1 MQTRRLPGRQAPS
14 PPLPSTVA
22 FFLLH
27 PPRATRRRC
36 PGGRRAGSGASRA
49 AGAGRAARGA
59 APGRAR
65 PAGGLSRGGF
75 GLWAP
80 GSAPGPQRPGGG
92 GNAGASS
99 PRPAGR
105 VAAAPAAAGSSPPP
119 LFFVRCER
127 RRWCGARAEAPSLPR
142 PLLRGEGPERW
153 CPAPPR
159 PPSVPPA
166 LSSSCLLL
174 LLLLPVVQ
182 APPSLLSFA
191 ARISLEFY
199 SLPHVTH
206 RVKLH
211 LRRVTHQHSAS
222 PSRPGHRQQQPP
234 PTEDSQPG
242 SQPAPPSAEC
252 AAAAHGN
259 SRARPGGARAAPPSA
274 LEAELV
280 EDLRVPSG
288 TAEGFRGERRKG
300 EASSAIQPRYLIDLC
315 KIRLHAL
322 TSKLRSSL
330 WLEHIYPRELC
341 GPLQLLQVFAHRS
354 PSWSQKSF
362 SSNKSD
368 FKLVIS
374 DHTMGTKKCKFIVC
388 SFIEYF
394 QCVLGS
400 E

>member
-1 MQTRRLPGRQAPS
+1 MAGERVEKRVGQPEQRFPSRSGHADKEATEKAGAFTSSALSCRLLPPPPPAGTPAALPGRTAGR
-14 PPLPSTVA
+14 V
-22 FFLLH
+22 
-27 PPRATRRRC
+27 
-36 PGGRRAGSGASRA
+36 GGEAGG
-49 AGAGRAARGA
+49 GAGRAERGA

-80 GSAPGPQRPGGG
+80 GSAPGPARPGGGG

-99 PRPAGR
+99 PRPAAPPPLAAGR

-166 LSSSCLLL
+166 LSGSCLLL

-274 LEAELV
+274 LEAELA

-288 TAEGFRGERRKG
+288 TAEGFRGEREG
-300 EASSAIQPRYLIDLC
+300 GASSATQPRYLIDLC
-315 KIRLHAL
+315 KIRLHTL
-322 TSKLRSSL
+322 ISGLRSSL

-354 PSWSQKSF
+354 PS
-362 SSNKSD
+362 
-368 FKLVIS
+368 
-374 DHTMGTKKCKFIVC
+374 C
-388 SFIEYF
+388 S
-394 QCVLGS
+394 V
-400 E
+400 